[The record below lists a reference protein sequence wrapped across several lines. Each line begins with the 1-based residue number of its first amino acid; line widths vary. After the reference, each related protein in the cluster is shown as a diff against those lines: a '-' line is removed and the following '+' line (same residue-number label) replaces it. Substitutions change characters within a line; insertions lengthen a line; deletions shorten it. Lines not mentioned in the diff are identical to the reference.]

1 MLNVFAGTPTCSA
14 ASLNVG
20 VREEAL
26 CACSILMTLSAE
38 FFWHSDP
45 KAGRLNCFLLDARGP
60 VYQARLSPHL
70 PNSSPFMGFRSI
82 LFGAARAVRT
92 SGGRL
97 PWRESGFPPVE
108 KKNTLPMQSAAFT
121 RHSNC
126 TQRSKLQPG
135 RSTREAAAR
144 AFCLTPKGHCRAG
157 DVIDQVDTCV
167 ILITCAGLCPTL
179 HKSHVSTSFICLAYC
194 SSLQEYIHWAC
205 ISAFGPEPAPPLNA
219 KQLLHHI
226 SNPVQ
231 HKCLDPRINLL
242 ESYGVLNQGFHLSLV
257 LWRKSCRIG

>member
-1 MLNVFAGTPTCSA
+1 MLNVFAGTPTFSA

-144 AFCLTPKGHCRAG
+144 AFCLTPKGPCRAG

-179 HKSHVSTSFICLAYC
+179 HKHQPNHTSQPSQKF
-194 SSLQEYIHWAC
+194 HM
-205 ISAFGPEPAPPLNA
+205 
-219 KQLLHHI
+219 
-226 SNPVQ
+226 
-231 HKCLDPRINLL
+231 PRILL
-242 ESYGVLNQGFHLSLV
+242 IST
-257 LWRKSCRIG
+257 RIYPLGMHFSFWPRTRPAIERQATLAPHFQPSPA